1 MPKDKCRLW
10 YVGTILVADQYGSHI
25 PQSATGYT
33 RRRNLLAFGEYRKNE
48 TKKKGNIQAP
58 QCGNPPNPPTSTFS
72 RAHRSQMKKK
82 AAIDSKYSS
91 KTKEIQINVVNELS
105 DNERTRLAA
114 HLALVWYNQRVVH
127 E

>member
-1 MPKDKCRLW
+1 
-10 YVGTILVADQYGSHI
+10 
-25 PQSATGYT
+25 
-33 RRRNLLAFGEYRKNE
+33 
-48 TKKKGNIQAP
+48 
-58 QCGNPPNPPTSTFS
+58 
-72 RAHRSQMKKK
+72 MKKK

-105 DNERTRLAA
+105 DNERARLAA